1 MQLKFRILLLITL
14 KSMRTGLKHQIFEN
28 LLLTV
33 VVTPVLAYVIVSTV
47 RCLSCLR
54 ILFLHTCCHHPCL
67 FYYLHITLT
76 SLVLPFQFYILIW
89 SIIHHI
95 NADSTHL
102 VSNFVLC
109 HDDKHY
115 VSVETAGNMLNWRQN
130 FFNPNSGIMVTPIVT
145 KNWHP
150 YYCTV
155 SMLPLKG

>member
-1 MQLKFRILLLITL
+1 MQFKFRILLLITL
-14 KSMRTGLKHQIFEN
+14 KSMRTSNFWEPAPDCCCNSGLSLCHCLNSQMSQLSQNTISAH
-28 LLLTV
+28 LLS
-33 VVTPVLAYVIVSTV
+33 PSM
-47 RCLSCLR
+47 S
-54 ILFLHTCCHHPCL
+54 

-130 FFNPNSGIMVTPIVT
+130 FFNPNSGIMVIPIVT